1 MERLLKIHGFCS
13 HKRIR
18 CWLGFF
24 DLNNNIELFKILL
37 YRHHSLILILVMYI
51 PYKNAADDLHGIFAQ
66 TDLNNHGILM
76 KLIGH

>member
-1 MERLLKIHGFCS
+1 
-13 HKRIR
+13 
-18 CWLGFF
+18 
-24 DLNNNIELFKILL
+24 
-37 YRHHSLILILVMYI
+37 MYI